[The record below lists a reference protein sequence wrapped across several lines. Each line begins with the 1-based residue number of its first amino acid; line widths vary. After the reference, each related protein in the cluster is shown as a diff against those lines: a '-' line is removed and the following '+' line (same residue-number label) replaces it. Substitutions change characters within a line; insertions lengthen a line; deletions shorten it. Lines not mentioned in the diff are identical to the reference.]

1 MSLNVSPQY
10 HSPRSPLRRRFP
22 SSANTPHASRPVY
35 WIYCFPWQGRC
46 YVGFCPGAM
55 LSNLSMGMARGKSL
69 RRQHVN
75 MVVSWNRHGEDQTN
89 RDGVGL
95 QRFHHIGPLTVG
107 KGKKK
112 KDGQVRPGQRTNGR
126 SLHGAACVEKI
137 CHAGRWSLYGGSI
150 LPPHYAGTCISRQFN
165 HAGPIV
171 REQNGRRDAVRH
183 CASGYG
189 VRSMYSSTY
198 QREIFGLVRRALC
211 CICPHVSRWGCLV
224 SAELSTGNDT
234 RQRSKM
240 GHTPRAASTPSS
252 ASLKPFHPM
261 PLAGRSDP
269 MSSPFFSH
277 SLPSCVPRNLNIA
290 APHL

>member
-112 KDGQVRPGQRTNGR
+112 RMARFGQARGR
-126 SLHGAACVEKI
+126 MAEVCMA
-137 CHAGRWSLYGGSI
+137 
-150 LPPHYAGTCISRQFN
+150 Q
-165 HAGPIV
+165 
-171 REQNGRRDAVRH
+171 
-183 CASGYG
+183 
-189 VRSMYSSTY
+189 
-198 QREIFGLVRRALC
+198 
-211 CICPHVSRWGCLV
+211 HVSRRFAMLAAGLCMVVPFCHLTMLV
-224 SAELSTGNDT
+224 LAYPGSLTTQAPLSESKMDVETQYGIVPVGTEYGVCT
-234 RQRSKM
+234 RQLIRE
-240 GHTPRAASTPSS
+240 RSS
-252 ASLKPFHPM
+252 AWFAGPCVAYVPM
-261 PLAGRSDP
+261 CLGGDA
-269 MSSPFFSH
+269 
-277 SLPSCVPRNLNIA
+277 
-290 APHL
+290 